1 MQAIWFVWV
10 IAIVAFAL
18 LEAATVNLV
27 SVWFIG
33 GAIAALI
40 ASLLGA
46 SVIVQI
52 VLFVALS
59 ALLLALMRP
68 LLRKY
73 IMPKHTAT
81 NVDRLIGQTALV
93 TEEISALEAGE
104 VRIGGV
110 LWTAKSENGEAI
122 ARGTPVRILR
132 IEGAKLYVEVAR
144 VSAAAD

>member
-1 MQAIWFVWV
+1 MQAIWVVWV

-59 ALLLALMRP
+59 ALLLVLMRP

-73 IMPKHTAT
+73 IMPEHTAT
-81 NVDRLIGQTALV
+81 NADRLIGQTALV

-110 LWTAKSENGEAI
+110 LWTAKSETGEVI

-132 IEGAKLYVEVAR
+132 IEGAKLYVESVA
-144 VSAAAD
+144 VPTAAD